1 MHKVKHGL
9 GLAHVLSEPLKLSS
23 PNLLHCVDG
32 GLARPAGRNLVY
44 SWTKLVPMNDSEGET
59 AVGIARKTI
68 EAEASDEEPG
78 RLDAPDSFRQK
89 RGVFVTI
96 HTHPQMDLRG
106 CIGYPEPVFSLGKAL
121 IKAAQGACH
130 DPRFPYLRR
139 EELEHIIVEVSILT
153 VPEEIK
159 VESRKELPSKVQV
172 GRDGLIV
179 EMGYFRGLLLPQV
192 ASEWGWDA
200 ETFLAQTCVK
210 AGLTPDCWLDKRSK
224 VYGFQAEIFTEEV
237 PRGKTMRKE
246 LK

>member
-1 MHKVKHGL
+1 MK
-9 GLAHVLSEPLKLSS
+9 
-23 PNLLHCVDG
+23 
-32 GLARPAGRNLVY
+32 
-44 SWTKLVPMNDSEGET
+44 DSEGET
-59 AVGIARKTI
+59 AVRIARKAI
-68 EAEASDEEPG
+68 EAEASDEDPG
-78 RLDAPDSFRQK
+78 RLDAPESFRQK

-96 HTHPQMDLRG
+96 HTHPQEDLRG

-130 DPRFPYLRR
+130 DPRFPYLRK

-153 VPEEIK
+153 LPEEIK

-172 GRDGLIV
+172 GRDGLIM
-179 EMGYFRGLLLPQV
+179 EMGPFRGLLLPQV
-192 ASEWGWDA
+192 APEWGWDA

-237 PRGKTMRKE
+237 PRGKTLRKE